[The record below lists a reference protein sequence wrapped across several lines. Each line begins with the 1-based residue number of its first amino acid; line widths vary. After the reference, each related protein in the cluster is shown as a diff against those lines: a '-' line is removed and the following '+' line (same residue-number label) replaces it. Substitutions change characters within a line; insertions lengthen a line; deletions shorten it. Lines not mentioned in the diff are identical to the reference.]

1 MTSRTHILSAGLLLV
16 LGLVLGLWL
25 GSGGGSGAPDNPQD
39 HDAHVHND
47 DSAANGNAAA
57 NGNGTTWTCSMHP
70 AVRSDEPGS
79 CPICGMDLIPAAEM
93 EEGDDEVTMVMTEAA
108 MALANIQ
115 TTPVRV
121 EAPTREV
128 QLPGRVEVD
137 ERRITTVTAHFDG
150 RIRDLYVDFTG
161 APIRAGEAM
170 ATIYSPDLISAQR
183 ELLQAL
189 KHEERS
195 PSAVESARRKL
206 QLWEL
211 SEEEIQRIEESGEVQ
226 DRVNLTSPVSGIVLN
241 REVSRE
247 GYVSEG
253 SVLFEVADL
262 STVWVIFEAYEEDL
276 DWLQTG
282 QAIAF
287 TRRSNPGNRQEATI
301 TYIDPVINPATRTA
315 RVRAEVRNPGGRLK
329 PDMLVHG
336 TVSGAGDDA
345 KHLVPASAVLWTG
358 PRSIVFVRV
367 PDADTPRFE
376 AREVTLGHRAGDQY
390 VIEEGVEEGEE
401 VVTHGAFRID
411 AEMQL
416 ADRLAMMNKEPGTGA
431 VPVHDHGDQNDH
443 DEHDDH
449 ADQVASDHEHDLPRP
464 PDRQD
469 ETPEDF
475 RAQLTDVLETYLR
488 VHEALV
494 DSDEGAARDAMRAL
508 DDAVADLDASDAPED
523 VRDAWQQDQREI
535 RSHLDHLDHL
545 EGLDYVRNEFNTIS
559 QVLAYS
565 IQQFGVEGPVYRQFC
580 PMAFGEDGAYWLSRE
595 EEITNPYLPEDML
608 RCGEVIE
615 QLSSE

>member
-1 MTSRTHILSAGLLLV
+1 MTSRTHIFGAGLLLV

-25 GSGGGSGAPDNPQD
+25 GSGSESPLEDSPEQ
-39 HDAHVHND
+39 DAHVHND
-47 DSAANGNAAA
+47 HNGTAEA

-79 CPICGMDLIPAAEM
+79 CPICGMDLIPAAEL
-93 EEGDDEVTMVMTEAA
+93 EDSGDEVTMVMTEAA
-108 MALANIQ
+108 MALANVQ

-128 QLPGRVEVD
+128 QLPGRVAVD
-137 ERRITTVTAHFDG
+137 ERGITTVTAHFEG

-170 ATIYSPDLISAQR
+170 ATIYSPELISTQR

-211 SEEEIQRIEESGEVQ
+211 SNEEIQRIEASGEVQ
-226 DRVNLTSPVSGIVLN
+226 ERVNLTSPVSGIVLDRN
-241 REVSRE
+241 VSRE
-247 GYVSEG
+247 AYVQEG

-276 DWLQTG
+276 EWLREG
-282 QAIAF
+282 QSLEF
-287 TRRSNPGNRQEATI
+287 TMRSNPGNNREATI
-301 TYIDPVINPATRTA
+301 TYIDPVVNPNTRTA
-315 RVRAEVRNPGGRLK
+315 RVRAEVSNPGGRLK
-329 PDMLVHG
+329 PEMLVHG
-336 TVSGAGDDA
+336 TVSAADDDA

-358 PRSIVFVRV
+358 PRSILYVRV

-390 VIEEGVEEGEE
+390 VIEDGVEEGEE

-416 ADRLAMMNKEPGTGA
+416 ADRLAMMNKEPGSGA
-431 VPVHDHGDQNDH
+431 VPVHDHGNGNDH
-443 DEHDDH
+443 DEHADH
-449 ADQVASDHEHDLPRP
+449 AEADQAHDFARP
-464 PDRQD
+464 PDLQE
-469 ETPEDF
+469 ETPEPF
-475 RAQLTDVLETYLR
+475 RAQLTEILETYLQI
-488 VHEALV
+488 HEALV
-494 DSDEGAARDAMRAL
+494 DSDERAAREAMRTL
-508 DDAVADLDASDAPED
+508 DDAVADLQASDAPEG

-545 EGLDYVRNEFNTIS
+545 DGLAYVRSEFNTIS

-565 IQQFGVEGPVYRQFC
+565 IEQFGVEGPVYRQFC
-580 PMAFGEDGAYWLSRE
+580 PMAFDGDGAYWLSRE

-608 RCGEVIE
+608 RCGDVIE
-615 QLSSE
+615 QLHE

>member
-1 MTSRTHILSAGLLLV
+1 MTSRPHILSAGLL

-25 GSGGGSGAPDNPQD
+25 GSGGGSGTPDNPQNQNT
-39 HDAHVHND
+39 HVHNGD
-47 DSAANGNAAA
+47 NENAGTGE
-57 NGNGTTWTCSMHP
+57 NVTTWTCSMHP

-79 CPICGMDLIPAAEM
+79 CPICGMDLIPAGETD
-93 EEGDDEVTMVMTEAA
+93 EGTDEVTMVMTEAA
-108 MALANIQ
+108 MALADVQ
-115 TTPVRV
+115 TSPVRV
-121 EAPTREV
+121 EVPTRQV
-128 QLPGRVEVD
+128 QLPGRIAVD

-161 APIRAGEAM
+161 APLRAGEAM

-226 DRVNLTSPVSGIVLN
+226 ERVNLTSPVSGIVLD
-241 REVSRE
+241 RKVSRE
-247 GYVSEG
+247 QYVEEG

-276 DWLQTG
+276 DWLRTG
-282 QAIAF
+282 QSIAF
-287 TRRSNPGNRQEATI
+287 SMRANPGHRQEATI
-301 TYIDPVINPATRTA
+301 TYIDPVINPDTRTA

-329 PDMLVHG
+329 PGMLVHG

-358 PRSIVFVRV
+358 PRSILYVRV
-367 PDADTPRFE
+367 PEADTPRFE

-390 VIEEGVEEGEE
+390 VIEDGVEEGEA

-416 ADRLAMMNKEPGTGA
+416 ADRLAMMNREPGTGA
-431 VPVHDHGDQNDH
+431 VPPHNQA
-443 DEHDDH
+443 DD
-449 ADQVASDHEHDLPRP
+449 VDHEHDVPRP
-464 PDRQD
+464 PD
-469 ETPEDF
+469 
-475 RAQLTDVLETYLR
+475 L
-488 VHEALV
+488 
-494 DSDEGAARDAMRAL
+494 
-508 DDAVADLDASDAPED
+508 
-523 VRDAWQQDQREI
+523 
-535 RSHLDHLDHL
+535 
-545 EGLDYVRNEFNTIS
+545 
-559 QVLAYS
+559 
-565 IQQFGVEGPVYRQFC
+565 
-580 PMAFGEDGAYWLSRE
+580 
-595 EEITNPYLPEDML
+595 
-608 RCGEVIE
+608 
-615 QLSSE
+615 

>member
-25 GSGGGSGAPDNPQD
+25 GSGGGSGTPDNPQD
-39 HDAHVHND
+39 HDAHRDTESTGNAEARDND
-47 DSAANGNAAA
+47 DA
-57 NGNGTTWTCSMHP
+57 WTCSMHP

-79 CPICGMDLIPAAEM
+79 CPICGMDLIPAAELQ
-93 EEGDDEVTMVMTEAA
+93 EGDDEVTMVMTEAA
-108 MALANIQ
+108 MALANVQ

-121 EAPTREV
+121 EAPMREV
-128 QLPGRVEVD
+128 QLPGRVAVD
-137 ERRITTVTAHFDG
+137 ERRITTVSAHFDG

-211 SEEEIQRIEESGEVQ
+211 SDEEIQRIEESGAVQ
-226 DRVNLTSPVSGIVLN
+226 ERVTLTSPVSGIVLD
-241 REVSRE
+241 RKVSRE
-247 GYVSEG
+247 AYVQEG

-276 DWLQTG
+276 DWLRTG
-282 QAIAF
+282 QSIAF
-287 TRRSNPGNRQEATI
+287 TMRSNPGNQQEATI
-301 TYIDPVINPATRTA
+301 TYIDPVVNPNTRTA
-315 RVRAEVRNPGGRLK
+315 RVRAEVSNPGGRLK

-345 KHLVPASAVLWTG
+345 KPLVPASAVLWTG
-358 PRSIVFVRV
+358 PRSILYVRV

-390 VIEEGVEEGEE
+390 VIEDGVEEGEA

-431 VPVHDHGDQNDH
+431 VPAHDHGDH
-443 DEHDDH
+443 DGHDDDADQAEADQEHDF
-449 ADQVASDHEHDLPRP
+449 PRP
-464 PDRQD
+464 PDLQD
-469 ETPEDF
+469 ETPDAF
-475 RAQLTDVLETYLR
+475 RAQLTEVLETYLR
-488 VHEALV
+488 VHQALV
-494 DSDEGAARDAMRAL
+494 DSDESAAREAMRAL
-508 DDAVADLDASDAPED
+508 DDTVADLDASDAPEE
-523 VRDAWQQDQREI
+523 VRDAWRQDQREI

-545 EGLDYVRNEFNTIS
+545 DGLAYVRSEFDTIS
-559 QVLAYS
+559 KVLAYS
-565 IQQFGVEGPVYRQFC
+565 TEQFGVDGPVYRQFC
-580 PMAFGEDGAYWLSRE
+580 PMAFDGDGAYWLSRE

-615 QLSSE
+615 QLHE

>member
-1 MTSRTHILSAGLLLV
+1 MTSRTHIFGAGLLLV

-25 GSGGGSGAPDNPQD
+25 GSGSESPLEDSPEQ
-39 HDAHVHND
+39 DAHVHND
-47 DSAANGNAAA
+47 HNGTAEA

-79 CPICGMDLIPAAEM
+79 CPICGMDLIPAAEL
-93 EEGDDEVTMVMTEAA
+93 EDSGDEVTMVMTEAA
-108 MALANIQ
+108 MALANVQ

-128 QLPGRVEVD
+128 QLPGRVAVD
-137 ERRITTVTAHFDG
+137 ERGITTVTAHFEG

-170 ATIYSPDLISAQR
+170 ATIYSPELISTQR

-211 SEEEIQRIEESGEVQ
+211 SNEEIQRIEASGEVQ
-226 DRVNLTSPVSGIVLN
+226 ERVNLTSPVSGIVLDRN
-241 REVSRE
+241 VSRE
-247 GYVSEG
+247 AYVQEG

-276 DWLQTG
+276 EWLREG
-282 QAIAF
+282 QSLEF
-287 TRRSNPGNRQEATI
+287 TMRSNPGNNREATI
-301 TYIDPVINPATRTA
+301 TYIDPVVNPNTRTA
-315 RVRAEVRNPGGRLK
+315 RVRAEVSNPGGRLK
-329 PDMLVHG
+329 PEMLVHG
-336 TVSGAGDDA
+336 TVSAADDDA

-358 PRSIVFVRV
+358 PRSILYVRV

-390 VIEEGVEEGEE
+390 VIEDGVEEGEE

-416 ADRLAMMNKEPGTGA
+416 ADRLAMMNKEPGSGA
-431 VPVHDHGDQNDH
+431 VPVHDHGNGNDH
-443 DEHDDH
+443 DEHAEPDDH
-449 ADQVASDHEHDLPRP
+449 AEHEFARPSDLT
-464 PDRQD
+464 D
-469 ETPEDF
+469 ETPEAF
-475 RAQLTDVLETYLR
+475 RAQLTAIYETYQQ
-488 VHEALV
+488 VHAALVASDESVAREAL
-494 DSDEGAARDAMRAL
+494 STL
-508 DDAVADLDASDAPED
+508 DDELAAFDAADAPSE
-523 VRDAWQQDQREI
+523 VRDAWAHDRHEM
-535 RSHLDHLDHL
+535 RTHLEHLDHLDGL
-545 EGLDYVRNEFNTIS
+545 EHIRHEFNTLS
-559 QVLAYS
+559 KVLAYS
-565 IQQFGVEGPVYRQFC
+565 IEQFGVEGPVYRQFC
-580 PMAFGEDGAYWLSRE
+580 PMAFDGDGAYWLSRE

-608 RCGEVIE
+608 RCGDVIE
-615 QLSSE
+615 QLHE